1 MKLMGFGGGNLQMLK
16 KKILNALIAIL
27 VLLVQAG
34 GAFASEYKLS
44 VFNFVTMDLE
54 SSGLGTSVANTLI
67 SVLKTDSPVSIL
79 DRKDLETFLNLND
92 LQQNDQLDNVVNIGS
107 RLGLDYIVVG
117 SVAKRGSSITVKC
130 SLIQIDKK
138 KEAYRTSV
146 RAFGEAALTSEITK
160 LGSSL
165 IAVLKKNDP
174 ARTGGATSD
183 VEPKA
188 VLISPHH
195 FQKYPGNRKIILRW
209 QIAQGSSVTGY
220 EVYRALNANGPFA
233 MLGQTDK
240 TEYHDLDVESRI
252 DYYYKV
258 RAYDKSSRF
267 SDFTSVISA
276 RTDFAPNPPIILK
289 TEGRSKSLL
298 IVWVPSPIKSED
310 PSRLAGYKVYRSEE
324 EHGSYQEVSKLS
336 LNELSSNDEGKILY
350 RATALP
356 DGQAFFYRIS
366 AFNEKGIESELCNPI
381 KGVTLPKIASVHV
394 TNHLIREV
402 ILNWTGVQSPFAA
415 AYNIYRSMKN
425 NDGFVRIA
433 RIKTTEDPRCQ
444 YSDVQDLLDHV
455 KYYYFVTIE
464 DDLGVETGPSPVAEA
479 ITRDIPPQPQI
490 FSASSGLVKKV
501 ELTWEAAKHE
511 EVLGYYLYWSLS
523 KEGQYQLLK
532 KISGREN
539 GRYLD
544 DSRGFDPLE
553 DGRTYYYMLTAYNKV
568 DAQSKQATALATT
581 KAKPK
586 RPENVQGKY
595 ESGKVILSWLPSH
608 ETDISHY
615 VVYEKTFTGMGKIAQ
630 VQKAEY
636 SDPSVNP
643 GKSKIYAVTAV
654 NRSGLESEFS
664 MEINVFV
671 K

>member
-1 MKLMGFGGGNLQMLK
+1 MRK
-16 KKILNALIAIL
+16 KTILNVLIIL
-27 VLLVQAG
+27 LILFTKTLDVSAG
-34 GAFASEYKLS
+34 EYKLS

-54 SSGLGTSVANTLI
+54 SSGLGTSVANSLI
-67 SVLKTDSPVSIL
+67 SSLKTDASISIL

-92 LQQNDQLDNVVNIGS
+92 LQQNDQLENVVNIGS

-165 IAVLKKNDP
+165 IAVLTKNDP
-174 ARTGGATSD
+174 SKTGGVASD
-183 VEPKA
+183 TEAKA
-188 VLISPHH
+188 ALTTPPS
-195 FQKYPGNRKIILRW
+195 FQKFPGNKKIILRW
-209 QIAQGSSVTGY
+209 QSVPGSAASGY

-233 MLGQTDK
+233 MLGQTDR
-240 TEYHDLDVESRI
+240 TEYQDQNVESRI
-252 DYYYKV
+252 DYYYRV
-258 RAYDKSSRF
+258 RSYDKANRF
-267 SDFTSVISA
+267 SEFTPVLSA
-276 RTDFAPNPPIILK
+276 RTDYAPNPPIILK

-298 IVWVPSPIKSED
+298 IVWVPSPMKSDD

-324 EHGSYQEVSKLS
+324 EYGSYQEVNKLS
-336 LNELSSNDEGKILY
+336 LSEVAGNDEGKISY

-356 DGQAFFYRIS
+356 DGQTYFYRVS
-366 AFNEKGIESELCNPI
+366 SFNEKGVESELCNPI
-381 KGVTLPKIASVHV
+381 KGTTLPKIASVHV

-402 ILNWTGVQSPFAA
+402 MLNWTGVQSPFAV
-415 AYNIYRSMKN
+415 AYNIYRSLKKE
-425 NDGFVRIA
+425 DGFVRITKMKA
-433 RIKTTEDPRCQ
+433 TEDARCG
-444 YSDVQDLLDHV
+444 YSDLQDLLDYT
-455 KYYYFVTIE
+455 KYYYFITIE
-464 DDLGVETGPSPVAEA
+464 DDLGVETSPSPVAEA
-479 ITRDIPPQPQI
+479 VTRDIPPQPQN
-490 FSASSGLVKKV
+490 FAVLSGLVKKV
-501 ELTWEAAKHE
+501 ELTWDAAKQE
-511 EVLGYYLYWSLS
+511 EVLGYNLYWSLN
-523 KEGQYQLLK
+523 KDGQYQLLK

-539 GRYLD
+539 NRYTD
-544 DSRGFDPLE
+544 ESRGFEPLE

-568 DAQSKQATALATT
+568 DAQSKQATAVATT